1 MARVGRLF
9 EVVPRLSM
17 HLQHRL
23 RSLLSLFVSSRRRR
37 FHAFPEEF
45 RLAND
50 FAFYLHDSLVTMVE
64 YGEQAQLFNVSF
76 PFKSPEDAKVFANLQ
91 GDQAWDWLQQSG
103 YEWVLAELVYRQLLV
118 ALLADACHF
127 IYEALNC
134 SRKGKLAVTYAL
146 LRKPLRENLF
156 YLEWLLADRKNLIGR
171 FLHEGPERLLLSQ
184 PSVSEKQKH
193 TIIADAAAKT
203 AFPTFAPPD
212 LLYDLRYSKD
222 VAYGFEPIWHKAI
235 HLVTTYHELS
245 STEKQNLNFIFSSD
259 RDRLHQWRHLYSY
272 LPLLLRYAVEVAE
285 ALMGSIVTLPGEEL
299 GAIQARRQVGYVLWA
314 RQYCSKPSSGL
325 FIESIEDLVNDINL
339 TCPNCSARVEF
350 TDESMRAFWKTGITK
365 CGGCRARIRIR

>member
-1 MARVGRLF
+1 
-9 EVVPRLSM
+9 M
-17 HLQHRL
+17 HLRHRF
-23 RSLLSLFVSSRRRR
+23 RRPLSPFVSSRRRR
-37 FHAFPEEF
+37 FPPFPKEF
-45 RLAND
+45 LLAHD
-50 FAFYLHDSLVTMVE
+50 FAFYLHGSLVMMVR
-64 YGEQAQLFNVSF
+64 YGERAGLFNVSF
-76 PFKSPEDAKVFANLQ
+76 PFKAPEDAEVFANLS

-171 FLHEGPERLLLSQ
+171 FLHEGPKRLLLYQ

-193 TIIADAAAKT
+193 TVIADAAAKT

-212 LLYDLRYSKD
+212 LLYDLRYNKD
-222 VAYGFEPIWHKAI
+222 VVYGFEPIWHKAI

-245 STEKQNLNFIFSSD
+245 ATEKQNLNFIFSSD

-272 LPLLLRYAVEVAE
+272 LPLLLRHAVEVAE

-299 GAIQARRQVGYVLWA
+299 RALQARRQVGYVLWA
-314 RQYCSKPSSGL
+314 KEYCSKPSSGL

-350 TDESMRAFWKTGITK
+350 TDESMRAYWETGITK
-365 CGGCRARIRIR
+365 CGRCRTRIRIQ